1 VLARRLLGR
10 GSTRW
15 LLRILVSVGIVVY
28 ILVDVDLGD
37 LARTLADVRIGLV
50 ACAVGLYLVGQ
61 ALSVCKWRMLG
72 QSVGFDEPYSAYAR
86 FYFIGMFFNLF
97 APSTIG
103 GDVVRALY
111 LGGGRRPGVAVNSVL
126 FDRVS
131 GLALLMALGAI
142 ALIAFPEY
150 GLPWPLTASI
160 IGGGALL
167 VLGWW
172 MCPRLVRFLPER
184 NRVRQQVENELGPFW
199 RDRRLLVRVSVVSI
213 LFHLT
218 QVVVQYVLVMA
229 AGAHVPFSYCLI
241 YHPVISVM
249 TALPVSV
256 GGLGVREGGYLYFL
270 TRIDIDDSIAVT
282 VGVLWFAVTVVAGL
296 VGGALFVTSGAEL
309 PRLRAKA
316 PAEVDVSAA

>member
-1 VLARRLLGR
+1 MLARRLLGR

-15 LLRILVSVGIVVY
+15 ILRLLVSIGIVVY
-28 ILVDVDLGD
+28 ILVDVDTAD
-37 LARTLADVRIGLV
+37 LVRTLSAVRIDLV
-50 ACAVGLYLVGQ
+50 AWSVALYLVGQ
-61 ALSVCKWRMLG
+61 MLSAYKWRLVG
-72 QSVGFDEPYSAYAR
+72 RSVGFAQPFTEYAR

-111 LGGGRRPGVAVNSVL
+111 LGGGRRPGLAVNSVL

-131 GLALLMALGAI
+131 GLALLMALGAG

-150 GLPWPLTASI
+150 GLPWPLTAGI
-160 IGGGALL
+160 VGGGGLI

-172 MCPRLVRFLPER
+172 MCPRLVRWLPER
-184 NRVRQQVENELGPFW
+184 NRVRQQVEDDLAPFW
-199 RDRRLLVRVSVVSI
+199 RDRRLLARVSVVSV

-218 QVVVQYVLVMA
+218 QVLVQYIIVLA
-229 AGAHVPFSYCLI
+229 AGARAPFSYCLI

-256 GGLGVREGGYLYFL
+256 AGLGVREGGYLYFL
-270 TRIDIDDSIAVT
+270 THIDIDDSIAVT
-282 VGVLWFAVTVVAGL
+282 VGVLWFAVTVLAGL
-296 VGGALFVTSGAEL
+296 VGGALFPAAGAEL

-316 PAEVDVSAA
+316 PAEVDVPAA